1 VFAFRE
7 GENRCFDLFGRGA
20 YFSNEIF
27 PVSEEVLRMDRDGLQ
42 LSREEMRSLGYRV
55 VDLLVDHFAEDGEAS
70 LGASP
75 PREEL
80 EDRLRDP
87 LPEDGTDPQEVL
99 DQVEQDV
106 LPHTMRVDH
115 PRFFGFVPSPN
126 NFIGVLAD
134 ALASGFNVF
143 SGTWISGAAAAQIEL
158 VVIDWLRELCGL
170 PDTAAGL
177 FTSGGSMANV
187 TGLAAARYAVLDDDT
202 DGAVAYCSDQTHTS
216 VDRAL
221 RLLGFGPDQL
231 RRLPPDDQFRLDPD
245 ALTDAIAADRAE
257 GRRPFCVIANAGTT
271 NTGAVDPLPALADV
285 ADAED
290 LWLHV
295 DGAYGAP
302 AVVCERG
309 RERLAGLDRAD
320 SLTMD
325 PHKWL
330 FQPFEIGGVLVR
342 DERHLRRAF
351 RMGAEYL
358 EDAVGEA
365 DEVNFSAYGIQ
376 LTRSFRALKLW
387 MTLKVFGRTH
397 VAEAVRR
404 GFERAEQAERLFCE
418 RAEWAV
424 VTPAQMGILT
434 FRCVPEGATEAEVD
448 ALNGRL
454 APAISEEGTAFVTK
468 TTLDDRPVLRFC
480 PINPRTTEA
489 DLRDTIDRLD
499 QLRQTMSAS

>member
-1 VFAFRE
+1 
-7 GENRCFDLFGRGA
+7 
-20 YFSNEIF
+20 
-27 PVSEEVLRMDRDGLQ
+27 MDPDRLD
-42 LSREEMRSLGYRV
+42 LSRDEMRTLGYRV
-55 VDLLVDHFAEDGEAS
+55 VDLLVDHFTEDGEAS

-75 PREEL
+75 PRAEL
-80 EDRLRDP
+80 ENRLREP
-87 LPEDGTDPQEVL
+87 IPEDGADPHAVL
-99 DQVEQDV
+99 DRVEQDV
-106 LPHTMRVDH
+106 LPNTMRVDH
-115 PRFFGFVPSPN
+115 PRFFGFVPGPN

-134 ALASGFNVF
+134 ALAAGFNVF
-143 SGTWISGAAAAQIEL
+143 SGTWISGAAAAQVEL

-170 PDTAAGL
+170 PETAGGL

-187 TGLAAARYAVLDDDT
+187 IALAAARHAVLDDDT
-202 DGAVAYCSDQTHTS
+202 DGAVAYCSHQTHTS

-221 RLLGFGPDQL
+221 RLLGFDTHQL
-231 RRLPPDDQFRLDPD
+231 RRLPSDDQFRLDPE
-245 ALTDAIAADRAE
+245 ALRDAIASDRAN

-271 NTGAVDPLPALADV
+271 NTGAVDPPSVLAEI
-285 ADAED
+285 ADTED

-295 DGAYGAP
+295 DGAYGAA

-351 RMGAEYL
+351 RLEAEYL
-358 EDAVGEA
+358 EDAVGEE
-365 DEVNFSAYGIQ
+365 DEINFSASGIQ

-387 MTLKVFGRTH
+387 MTLKVFGRQH

-404 GFERAEQAERLFCE
+404 GFKRAEQAETILRG
-418 RAEWAV
+418 RPDWRV
-424 VTPAQMGILT
+424 VTPAQMGIIT
-434 FRCVPEGATEAEVD
+434 FRCVPDGWAEEEVD
-448 ALNGRL
+448 ALNRRL
-454 APAISEEGTAFVTK
+454 APAISEEGETFLTK
-468 TTLDDRPVLRFC
+468 TTLNGRPVLRLC
-480 PINPRTTEA
+480 PINPRTTEE

-499 QLRQTMSAS
+499 QLSRTMAA